1 MEKLK
6 KIKLGENEKYI
17 LETIQK
23 YGEGYIVGGYV
34 RDSLLGLKPKDCDF
48 VTNLSYEKL
57 LEIFKEF
64 HPKEIGK
71 AFGIIQIKYK
81 GTHYEIAKYRKDIGV
96 PEDRREQEVE
106 FTDNIMEDLKRRDF
120 TINAVAFDGENYR
133 YVEHAVEDIM
143 NKNLRFVGEA
153 SERIKEDPL
162 RVMRFI
168 RFLVTKNLNNKNDI
182 KQILPYIP
190 LVKKL
195 SMERMRDEFSK
206 IITADDAHS
215 AIELLEKTGILEYL
229 IPEWTKTKKFNQR
242 NPHHNLTLDEHIKKV
257 VASIEGDIE
266 LRLAA
271 LLHDIGKPQ
280 TYTLKNGI
288 GHFYGHE
295 QESAVLA
302 EKILLRMKY
311 ANKIV
316 KNVTLL
322 IANHLNNSKNSNKK
336 YCKKLIEKIG
346 YENMPKLFKLMEADR
361 IAHKPPFDFTALDK
375 LKIAYYEICNNDEP
389 ISIKDL
395 VVNGNDMIALG
406 ITKGK
411 YIGETLKY
419 LLGKVLEDPANNDRE
434 ILLNFAEQYKIILKS

>member
-6 KIKLGENEKYI
+6 KIELGENEKYI

-64 HPKEIGK
+64 YPKEIGK

-143 NKNLRFVGEA
+143 NKNLRFVGES

-242 NPHHNLTLDEHIKKV
+242 NPYHNLTLDEHIKKV

-375 LKIAYYEICNNDEP
+375 LKIAYYEICNNNEP

-411 YIGETLKY
+411 DIGETLKY

>member
-6 KIKLGENEKYI
+6 KIELGENEKYI

-64 HPKEIGK
+64 QPKEIGK

-133 YVEHAVEDIM
+133 YVEYAVEDIM

-168 RFLVTKNLNNKNDI
+168 RFLVIKNLNNKNDI

-206 IITADDAHS
+206 IITADDAYS

-375 LKIAYYEICNNDEP
+375 LKIAYYEICNNNEP

-411 YIGETLKY
+411 DIGETLKY
-419 LLGKVLEDPANNDRE
+419 LLGKVLEDPANNDRK

>member
-6 KIKLGENEKYI
+6 KIELGKNEKYI

-81 GTHYEIAKYRKDIGV
+81 GTYYEIAKYRKDIGV

-153 SERIKEDPL
+153 PERIKEDPL

-182 KQILPYIP
+182 EQILPYIP

-375 LKIAYYEICNNDEP
+375 LKIAYYEICNNNEP

-411 YIGETLKY
+411 DIGETLKY
-419 LLGKVLEDPANNDRE
+419 LLGKVLEDSANNDRK

>member
-6 KIKLGENEKYI
+6 KIELGKNEKYI

-153 SERIKEDPL
+153 PERIKEDPL

-206 IITADDAHS
+206 IITSDDAHS

-375 LKIAYYEICNNDEP
+375 LKIAYYEICNNNEP

-411 YIGETLKY
+411 DIGETLKY
-419 LLGKVLEDPANNDRE
+419 LLGKVLEDSANNDRE

>member
-6 KIKLGENEKYI
+6 KIELGENEKYI

-143 NKNLRFVGEA
+143 NKNLRFVGGA
-153 SERIKEDPL
+153 PERIKEDPL

-375 LKIAYYEICNNDEP
+375 LKIAYYEICNNNEP

-395 VVNGNDMIALG
+395 VVNGNDMIVLG

-411 YIGETLKY
+411 DIGETLKY

>member
-6 KIKLGENEKYI
+6 KIELGENEKYI

-182 KQILPYIP
+182 EQILPYIP

-375 LKIAYYEICNNDEP
+375 LKIVYYEICNNNEP

-411 YIGETLKY
+411 DIGETLKY

>member
-6 KIKLGENEKYI
+6 KIELGENEKYI
-17 LETIQK
+17 LEIIQK

-34 RDSLLGLKPKDCDF
+34 RDSLLDLKPKDCDF

-71 AFGIIQIKYK
+71 SFGIIQIKYK

-120 TINAVAFDGENYR
+120 TINAIAFDGENYK
-133 YVEHAVEDIM
+133 YADNAVEDIL

-182 KQILPYIP
+182 EQLLPYIP

-206 IITADDAHS
+206 IITANDAGS
-215 AIELLEKTGILEYL
+215 AMELLEKTGILEYL

-242 NPHHNLTLDEHIKKV
+242 NPHHNLTLDEHIKKA

-311 ANKIV
+311 TNKIV

-336 YCKKLIEKIG
+336 YCKKLIDKIG

-375 LKIAYYEICNNDEP
+375 LKIAYYEIYNNNEP
-389 ISIKDL
+389 VSIKDL
-395 VVNGNDMIALG
+395 MVNGNDMINLG

-411 YIGETLKY
+411 DIGETLKY
-419 LLGKVLEDPANNDRE
+419 LLGKVLEDPVNNDRE
-434 ILLNFAEQYKIILKS
+434 ILLNFAEQYKIILKN

>member
-6 KIKLGENEKYI
+6 KIELGENEKYI
-17 LETIQK
+17 LDIIQK

-34 RDSLLGLKPKDCDF
+34 RDSLLGLEPKDCDF

-57 LEIFKEF
+57 LDIFKEF

-71 AFGIIQIKYK
+71 AFGIIQVKYK
-81 GTHYEIAKYRKDIGV
+81 GTHYEIAKYRKDVGI
-96 PEDRREQEVE
+96 PEDRREQEIE
-106 FTDNIMEDLKRRDF
+106 FTDDIMEDLKRRDF
-120 TINAVAFDGENYR
+120 TINAIAFDGENYR

-143 NKNLRFVGEA
+143 NRNLRFVGEA

-182 KQILPYIP
+182 EKLLPYIP

-195 SMERMRDEFSK
+195 SIERMRDEFSK
-206 IITADDAHS
+206 IIIADDADL
-215 AIELLEKTGILEYL
+215 AMELLEKTGILEYL

-242 NPHHNLTLDEHIKKV
+242 NPHHNLMLDEHIKRV

-311 ANKIV
+311 INKIV

-322 IANHLNNSKNSNKK
+322 IANHLNNSKSSNKK
-336 YCKKLIEKIG
+336 YCKKLIDKIG

-375 LKIAYYEICNNDEP
+375 LKIAYYEICNNNEP
-389 ISIKDL
+389 VSIKDL
-395 VVNGNDMIALG
+395 MVNGNDMIDLG
-406 ITKGK
+406 ITKGMD
-411 YIGETLKY
+411 IGETLKY
-419 LLGKVLEDPANNDRE
+419 LLSKVLEDPANNNRE
-434 ILLNFAEQYKIILKS
+434 VLLNFAKQYKITLKN

>member
-6 KIKLGENEKYI
+6 KIELGKNEKYI

-153 SERIKEDPL
+153 PERIKEDPL

-242 NPHHNLTLDEHIKKV
+242 NPHHNLALDEHIKKV

-346 YENMPKLFKLMEADR
+346 YENMPKLFKLMAADR

-375 LKIAYYEICNNDEP
+375 LKIAYYEICNNNEP

>member
-6 KIKLGENEKYI
+6 KIELGENEKYI

-168 RFLVTKNLNNKNDI
+168 RFLVTKNLNNKNDTE
-182 KQILPYIP
+182 QILPYIP

-242 NPHHNLTLDEHIKKV
+242 NPHHSLTLDEHIKKV

-322 IANHLNNSKNSNKK
+322 TANHLNNSKNSNKK

-375 LKIAYYEICNNDEP
+375 LKIAYYEICNNNEP

-395 VVNGNDMIALG
+395 VVNGNDMIVLG

-411 YIGETLKY
+411 DIGETLKY

>member
-6 KIKLGENEKYI
+6 KIELGKNEKYI

-257 VASIEGDIE
+257 VASIDGDIE

-375 LKIAYYEICNNDEP
+375 LKIAYYEICNNNEP

-411 YIGETLKY
+411 DIGETLKY

>member
-6 KIKLGENEKYI
+6 KIELGKNEKYI

-153 SERIKEDPL
+153 PERIKEDPL

-375 LKIAYYEICNNDEP
+375 LKIAYYEICNNNEP

-411 YIGETLKY
+411 DIGETLKY
-419 LLGKVLEDPANNDRE
+419 LLGKVLEDSANNDRE

>member
-6 KIKLGENEKYI
+6 KIELGENEKYI

-182 KQILPYIP
+182 KQILPYIS

-229 IPEWTKTKKFNQR
+229 ISEWTKTKKFNQR
-242 NPHHNLTLDEHIKKV
+242 NSHHNLTLDEHIKKV

-375 LKIAYYEICNNDEP
+375 LKIAYYEICNNNEP

-411 YIGETLKY
+411 DIGETLKY

>member
-6 KIKLGENEKYI
+6 KIELGENEKYI

-229 IPEWTKTKKFNQR
+229 IPEWAKTKKFNQR
-242 NPHHNLTLDEHIKKV
+242 SPYHNLTLDEHIKKV

-375 LKIAYYEICNNDEP
+375 LKIAYYEICNNNEP

-411 YIGETLKY
+411 DIGETLKY

>member
-6 KIKLGENEKYI
+6 KIELGKNEKYI

-143 NKNLRFVGEA
+143 NKNLRFVGES

-242 NPHHNLTLDEHIKKV
+242 NPYHNLTLDEHIKKV

-375 LKIAYYEICNNDEP
+375 LKIAYYEICNNNEP

-395 VVNGNDMIALG
+395 VVNGNDMIVLG

-411 YIGETLKY
+411 DIGETLKY

>member
-6 KIKLGENEKYI
+6 KIELGENEKYI

-153 SERIKEDPL
+153 PERIKEDPL

-375 LKIAYYEICNNDEP
+375 LKIAYYEICNNNEP

-395 VVNGNDMIALG
+395 VVNGNDMIVLG

-411 YIGETLKY
+411 DIGETLKY

>member
-6 KIKLGENEKYI
+6 KIELGENEKYI

-229 IPEWTKTKKFNQR
+229 IPEWAKTKKFNQR
-242 NPHHNLTLDEHIKKV
+242 NPYHNLTLDEHIKKV

-375 LKIAYYEICNNDEP
+375 LKIAYYEICNNNEP

-411 YIGETLKY
+411 DIGETLKY

>member
-6 KIKLGENEKYI
+6 KIELGENEKYI

-143 NKNLRFVGEA
+143 NKNLHFVGEA

-182 KQILPYIP
+182 EQILPYIP

-206 IITADDAHS
+206 IITADDAYS

-257 VASIEGDIE
+257 AASIEGDIE

-375 LKIAYYEICNNDEP
+375 LKIAYYEICNNNEP

-406 ITKGK
+406 ITKRK
-411 YIGETLKY
+411 DIGETLKY

>member
-6 KIKLGENEKYI
+6 KIELGENEKYI
-17 LETIQK
+17 LELIQK

-34 RDSLLGLKPKDCDF
+34 RDSLLDLRPKDCDF

-71 AFGIIQIKYK
+71 SFGIIQIKYK

-106 FTDNIMEDLKRRDF
+106 FTDNIIDDLKRRDF
-120 TINAVAFDGENYR
+120 TINAIAFDGENYK
-133 YVEHAVEDIM
+133 YADNAVEDIL

-182 KQILPYIP
+182 EQILPYIP

-206 IITADDAHS
+206 IITADEAGS

-229 IPEWTKTKKFNQR
+229 IHEWTKTKKFNQR

-311 ANKIV
+311 TNKIV

-336 YCKKLIEKIG
+336 YCKKLIDKIG

-375 LKIAYYEICNNDEP
+375 LKIAYYEICNNNEP
-389 ISIKDL
+389 VSIKDL
-395 VVNGNDMIALG
+395 MVNGNDMIDLG

-411 YIGETLKY
+411 DIGETLKY
-419 LLGKVLEDPANNDRE
+419 LLGKVLEDPANNSRE
-434 ILLNFAEQYKIILKS
+434 VLLNFAEQYKIILKN

>member
-6 KIKLGENEKYI
+6 KIELGKNEKYI

-375 LKIAYYEICNNDEP
+375 LKIAYYEICNNNEP

-395 VVNGNDMIALG
+395 VVNGNDMIVLG

-411 YIGETLKY
+411 DIGETLKY

>member
-6 KIKLGENEKYI
+6 KIELGENEKYI

-153 SERIKEDPL
+153 PERIKEDPL

-168 RFLVTKNLNNKNDI
+168 RFLVIKNLNNKNDI
-182 KQILPYIP
+182 EQILPYIP

-206 IITADDAHS
+206 IITADDAYS

-229 IPEWTKTKKFNQR
+229 IPEWTKIKKFNQR

-375 LKIAYYEICNNDEP
+375 LKIAYYEICNNNEP

-395 VVNGNDMIALG
+395 VVNGNDMIVLG

-411 YIGETLKY
+411 DIGETLKY
-419 LLGKVLEDPANNDRE
+419 LLGKVLEDPANNNRE
-434 ILLNFAEQYKIILKS
+434 VLLNFAEQYKIILKN

>member
-6 KIKLGENEKYI
+6 KIELGKNEKYI

-81 GTHYEIAKYRKDIGV
+81 GIHYEIAKYRKDIGV

-153 SERIKEDPL
+153 PERIKEDPL

-375 LKIAYYEICNNDEP
+375 LKIAYYEICNNNEP

>member
-6 KIKLGENEKYI
+6 KIELGKNEKYI

-57 LEIFKEF
+57 LEIFNEF

-242 NPHHNLTLDEHIKKV
+242 NPYHNLTLDEHIKKV

-375 LKIAYYEICNNDEP
+375 LKIAYYEICNNNEP

-411 YIGETLKY
+411 DIGETLKY

>member
-6 KIKLGENEKYI
+6 KIDLGENEKYI

-64 HPKEIGK
+64 YPKEIGK

-143 NKNLRFVGEA
+143 NKNLRFVGES

-242 NPHHNLTLDEHIKKV
+242 NPYHNLTLDEHIKKV

-375 LKIAYYEICNNDEP
+375 LKIAYYEICNNNEP

-411 YIGETLKY
+411 DIGETLKY

>member
-6 KIKLGENEKYI
+6 KIELGENEKYI

-168 RFLVTKNLNNKNDI
+168 RFLVIKNLNNKNDI

-206 IITADDAHS
+206 IITADDAYS

-375 LKIAYYEICNNDEP
+375 LKIAYYEICNNNEP

-411 YIGETLKY
+411 DIGETLKY
-419 LLGKVLEDPANNDRE
+419 LLGKVLEDPANNDRK

>member
-6 KIKLGENEKYI
+6 KIELGKNEKYI

-153 SERIKEDPL
+153 PERIKEDPL

-242 NPHHNLTLDEHIKKV
+242 NLHHNLTLDEHIKKV

-375 LKIAYYEICNNDEP
+375 LKIAYYEICNNNEP

-411 YIGETLKY
+411 DIGETLKY

>member
-6 KIKLGENEKYI
+6 KIELGKNEKYI

-34 RDSLLGLKPKDCDF
+34 RDSLWGLKPKDCDF

-375 LKIAYYEICNNDEP
+375 LKIAYYEICNNNEP

>member
-6 KIKLGENEKYI
+6 KIELGENEKYI
-17 LETIQK
+17 LELIQK

-34 RDSLLGLKPKDCDF
+34 RDSLLDLRPKDCDF

-71 AFGIIQIKYK
+71 SFGIIQIKYK

-106 FTDNIMEDLKRRDF
+106 FTDNIIEDLKRRDF
-120 TINAVAFDGENYR
+120 TINAIAFDGENYK
-133 YVEHAVEDIM
+133 YADNAVEDIL

-182 KQILPYIP
+182 EQILPYIP

-206 IITADDAHS
+206 IITADEAGS

-311 ANKIV
+311 TNKIV

-336 YCKKLIEKIG
+336 YCKKLIDKIG

-375 LKIAYYEICNNDEP
+375 LKIAYYEICNNNEP

-411 YIGETLKY
+411 DIGETLKY
-419 LLGKVLEDPANNDRE
+419 LLGKVLEDPANNSRE
-434 ILLNFAEQYKIILKS
+434 VLLNFAEQYKIILKN

>member
-6 KIKLGENEKYI
+6 KIELGENEKYI
-17 LETIQK
+17 LELIQK

-34 RDSLLGLKPKDCDF
+34 RDSLLDLRPKDCDF

-71 AFGIIQIKYK
+71 SFGIIQIKYK

-106 FTDNIMEDLKRRDF
+106 FTDNIIEDLKRRDF
-120 TINAVAFDGENYR
+120 TINAIAFDGENYK
-133 YVEHAVEDIM
+133 YADNAVEDIL

-182 KQILPYIP
+182 EQILPYIP

-206 IITADDAHS
+206 IITADEAGS

-311 ANKIV
+311 TNKIV

-336 YCKKLIEKIG
+336 YCKKLIDKIG

-375 LKIAYYEICNNDEP
+375 LKIAYYEICNNNEP
-389 ISIKDL
+389 VSIKDL
-395 VVNGNDMIALG
+395 MVNGNDMIDLG

-411 YIGETLKY
+411 DIGETLKY
-419 LLGKVLEDPANNDRE
+419 LLGKVLEDPVNNSRE
-434 ILLNFAEQYKIILKS
+434 VLLNFAEQYKIILKN

>member
-6 KIKLGENEKYI
+6 KIELGENEKYI

-206 IITADDAHS
+206 IIIADDAHS

-257 VASIEGDIE
+257 VASIESDIE

-375 LKIAYYEICNNDEP
+375 LKIAYYEICNNNEP

-411 YIGETLKY
+411 DIGETLKY

>member
-6 KIKLGENEKYI
+6 KIELGENEKYI

-133 YVEHAVEDIM
+133 YVEYAVEDIM

-168 RFLVTKNLNNKNDI
+168 RFLVIKNLNNKNDI

-206 IITADDAHS
+206 IITADDAYS

-375 LKIAYYEICNNDEP
+375 LKIAYYEICNNNEP

-411 YIGETLKY
+411 DIGETLKY
-419 LLGKVLEDPANNDRE
+419 LLGKVLEDPANNDRK

>member
-375 LKIAYYEICNNDEP
+375 LKIAYYEICNNNEP

>member
-6 KIKLGENEKYI
+6 KIELGENEKYI
-17 LETIQK
+17 LEIIQK

-34 RDSLLGLKPKDCDF
+34 RDSLLDLKPKDCDF

-71 AFGIIQIKYK
+71 SFGIIQIKYK

-106 FTDNIMEDLKRRDF
+106 FTDNIIEDLKRRDF
-120 TINAVAFDGENYR
+120 TINAIAFDGENYK
-133 YVEHAVEDIM
+133 YADNAVEDIL

-182 KQILPYIP
+182 EQLLPYIP

-195 SMERMRDEFSK
+195 SMERMREEFSK
-206 IITADDAHS
+206 IIIADDAGS
-215 AIELLEKTGILEYL
+215 AMELLEKTGILEYL

-242 NPHHNLTLDEHIKKV
+242 NSHHNLTLDEHIKKT

-311 ANKIV
+311 TNKIV

-322 IANHLNNSKNSNKK
+322 IANHLNNSKNGNKK
-336 YCKKLIEKIG
+336 YCKKLIDKIG

-375 LKIAYYEICNNDEP
+375 LKIAYYEICNNNEP
-389 ISIKDL
+389 VSIKDL
-395 VVNGNDMIALG
+395 MVNGNDMIDLG

-411 YIGETLKY
+411 DIGETLKY
-419 LLGKVLEDPANNDRE
+419 LLGKVLEDPVNNNRE
-434 ILLNFAEQYKIILKS
+434 VLLNFAEQYKIILKN

>member
-6 KIKLGENEKYI
+6 KIELGENEKYI
-17 LETIQK
+17 LEIIQK

-34 RDSLLGLKPKDCDF
+34 RDSLLDLKPKDCDF

-71 AFGIIQIKYK
+71 SFGIIQIKYK

-106 FTDNIMEDLKRRDF
+106 FTDNIIEDLKRRDF
-120 TINAVAFDGENYR
+120 TINAIAFDGENYK
-133 YVEHAVEDIM
+133 YADNAVEDIL

-182 KQILPYIP
+182 EQLLPYIP

-195 SMERMRDEFSK
+195 SMERMREEFSK
-206 IITADDAHS
+206 IITADDASS
-215 AIELLEKTGILEYL
+215 AMELLEKTGILEYL

-242 NPHHNLTLDEHIKKV
+242 NHHHNLTLDEHIKKT

-311 ANKIV
+311 TNKIV

-322 IANHLNNSKNSNKK
+322 IANHLNNSKNGNKK
-336 YCKKLIEKIG
+336 YCKKLIDKIG

-375 LKIAYYEICNNDEP
+375 LKIAYYEICNNNEP
-389 ISIKDL
+389 VSIKDL
-395 VVNGNDMIALG
+395 MVNGNDMIDLG

-411 YIGETLKY
+411 DIGETLKY
-419 LLGKVLEDPANNDRE
+419 LLGKVLEDPVNNNRE
-434 ILLNFAEQYKIILKS
+434 VLLNFAEQYKIILKN

>member
-6 KIKLGENEKYI
+6 KIELGKNEKYI

-153 SERIKEDPL
+153 PERIKEDPL

-182 KQILPYIP
+182 EQILPYIP

-242 NPHHNLTLDEHIKKV
+242 NPHHNLTLYKKGC
-257 VASIEGDIE
+257 S
-266 LRLAA
+266 
-271 LLHDIGKPQ
+271 
-280 TYTLKNGI
+280 
-288 GHFYGHE
+288 FY
-295 QESAVLA
+295 
-302 EKILLRMKY
+302 
-311 ANKIV
+311 
-316 KNVTLL
+316 
-322 IANHLNNSKNSNKK
+322 
-336 YCKKLIEKIG
+336 
-346 YENMPKLFKLMEADR
+346 
-361 IAHKPPFDFTALDK
+361 
-375 LKIAYYEICNNDEP
+375 
-389 ISIKDL
+389 
-395 VVNGNDMIALG
+395 
-406 ITKGK
+406 
-411 YIGETLKY
+411 
-419 LLGKVLEDPANNDRE
+419 
-434 ILLNFAEQYKIILKS
+434 

>member
-6 KIKLGENEKYI
+6 KIELGKNEKYI

-34 RDSLLGLKPKDCDF
+34 RDSLLGLKPKDGDF

-375 LKIAYYEICNNDEP
+375 LKIAYYEICNNNEP

-411 YIGETLKY
+411 DIGETLKY